1 MVYCTKCGAENKE
14 DASVCEKCG
23 ASLNPAPYRRY
34 QRYRYEDN
42 VCFGGQSHIWG
53 IIIGLFI
60 IMIGASSLIGFDIWD
75 KFWTLFIILI
85 GVIIVVNTLMR
96 KR

>member
-1 MVYCTKCGAENKE
+1 
-14 DASVCEKCG
+14 
-23 ASLNPAPYRRY
+23 
-34 QRYRYEDN
+34 
-42 VCFGGQSHIWG
+42 
-53 IIIGLFI
+53 
-60 IMIGASSLIGFDIWD
+60 MIGASSLIGFNPWD